1 MGGSL
6 NDDEIEIIYWGEDD
20 DDDVTVNVGR
30 YNKEPKRGFFSEDI
44 DWKKEFK
51 GIGKLVLIAVFCAF
65 LINELILINASVPT
79 GSMEQTIHAK
89 SRMMGLRL
97 AYMFSEP
104 ERGDIIIFQNPDDR
118 DEKYV
123 KRVIALPGEYVE
135 IRQGIVYINDMELL
149 ESYKYF
155 DTGSPDLKGDFGK
168 TLVPQDSYFVLG
180 DNRNQSKDSRFW
192 ETTHFV
198 HENLLLGEAMFSY
211 YPKIYWLK

>member
-1 MGGSL
+1 MAGIL
-6 NDDEIEIIYWGEDD
+6 NDDEIEIIYWGEDEED
-20 DDDVTVNVGR
+20 TTVNADR
-30 YNKEPKRGFFSEDI
+30 YKKKKKRSWIPEDF
-44 DWKKEFK
+44 DWKTEAK
-51 GIGKLVLIAVFCAF
+51 GLVKLVVAAVVFAF
-65 LINELILINASVPT
+65 ILNEIILINASVPT

-97 AYMFSEP
+97 TYMFTDP
-104 ERGDIIIFQNPDDR
+104 ERGDIIIFENPDNR

-135 IRQGIVYINDMELL
+135 IRRGVVYINDMELP

-155 DTGSPDLKGDFGK
+155 DNGTIDLKGDFGK

-192 ETTHFV
+192 ETTHYV
-198 HENLLLGEAMFSY
+198 HRDLILGEALFSY